1 MPYGAL
7 FFLLHYTLMNTEI
20 TGMHWLSMFLKR
32 YPFIEFKTLALLL
45 IIIILFFHFLQQPD
59 AVQLVYCASAGGV
72 TVY

>member
-1 MPYGAL
+1 
-7 FFLLHYTLMNTEI
+7 
-20 TGMHWLSMFLKR
+20 MFLKR